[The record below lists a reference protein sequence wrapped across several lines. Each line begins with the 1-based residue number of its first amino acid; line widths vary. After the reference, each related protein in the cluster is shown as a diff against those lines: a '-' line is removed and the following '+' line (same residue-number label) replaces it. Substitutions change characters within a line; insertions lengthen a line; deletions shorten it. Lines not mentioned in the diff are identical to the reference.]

1 VVEPWIIITSI
12 SLAFS
17 IPVLLSSYYTVI
29 LFVSS
34 LRYPR
39 ILGNIDP
46 PRENLPLVSVLI
58 ASYNEKFVIG
68 RTLDAI
74 KDLDYPTGKIQ
85 VIVADDSTDDTR
97 SVIDEKVK
105 ELNSSGI
112 LTLVSRRNIREGFK
126 SGALNHAAP
135 LLRGEYVLLL
145 DADSTVTPAS
155 LSRGLAAFRLDPRIA
170 FVSFRVGH
178 YNREQNLITRL
189 FALSQD
195 QGDTITKMGSY
206 SIDAPFSFQGGFT
219 LMSMAALKEVGFW
232 TNDSIVDDA
241 DLSCKIYSA
250 GMRGV
255 YLSEIRIFGED
266 PSSLEVWKKQ
276 AARVAQGWAKC
287 AASNWRKVIRCNK
300 LAFWKRLALLISLLG
315 PFSAL
320 SWIVVTFISAI
331 ALILGVT
338 APGNSIFS
346 NPFYLVIVTL
356 PAVSFFVS
364 GAYALS
370 VQKIMTL
377 RNLLLLP
384 LISYTSSGLMTSISI
399 GFLNGIRGKHGS
411 FFRTPKNGIEEN
423 EISRQYFREIPLGGI
438 AVAEGTL
445 AIIAIGLGIVAL
457 TYGVWFL
464 FLSLLGF
471 GALTLKSIDFTRF
484 FRTPVKSHSL
494 MRRRTS

>member
-1 VVEPWIIITSI
+1 MEPWIIITSI

-39 ILGNIDP
+39 ILSNVDP
-46 PRENLPLVSVLI
+46 PRENLPLVSILI
-58 ASYNEKFVIG
+58 AAYNEKFVIG

-74 KDLDYPTGKIQ
+74 KNLDYPAGKLQ

-97 SVIDEKVK
+97 NVLDEKVK

-112 LTLVSRRNIREGFK
+112 VALVSRRNNREGFK

-206 SIDAPFSFQGGFT
+206 TLDAPYSFQGGFT
-219 LMSMAALKEVGFW
+219 LMSLAILREVGFW

-250 GMRGV
+250 GWRGV
-255 YLSEIRIFGED
+255 YLS
-266 PSSLEVWKKQ
+266 
-276 AARVAQGWAKC
+276 
-287 AASNWRKVIRCNK
+287 
-300 LAFWKRLALLISLLG
+300 
-315 PFSAL
+315 
-320 SWIVVTFISAI
+320 
-331 ALILGVT
+331 
-338 APGNSIFS
+338 
-346 NPFYLVIVTL
+346 Y
-356 PAVSFFVS
+356 
-364 GAYALS
+364 
-370 VQKIMTL
+370 VQKIMTAK
-377 RNLLLLP
+377 NLLLLP
-384 LISYTSSGLMTSISI
+384 LISYTTSCMTTAICI
-399 GFLNGIRGKHGS
+399 GFLQGIRGRPGF
-411 FFRTPKNGIEEN
+411 FFRTPKSGFESSER
-423 EISRQYFREIPLGGI
+423 SRQYFRDVQHDRI
-438 AVAEGTL
+438 AIAEAVL
-445 AIIAIGLGIVAL
+445 AILAIGIGVIVL
-457 TYGVWFL
+457 TEGVWVL
-464 FLSLLGF
+464 FLSLAGF
-471 GALTLKSIDFTRF
+471 GVLTLKSMNLSRIVGARSQQ
-484 FRTPVKSHSL
+484 KGQ
-494 MRRRTS
+494 